1 MSQRIAGLPEQVN
14 KESESCAS
22 LYDGQKS
29 TASVRKQVNMEMEVK
44 HKRVRYFG
52 DNFKCFN

>member
-1 MSQRIAGLPEQVN
+1 MTKRIAGLPEQVN
-14 KESESCAS
+14 QESESCAS

-44 HKRVRYFG
+44 HQRVRYFA
-52 DNFKCFN
+52 DNDKC